1 MIEEIQVKNFKSLK
15 DLKLNLSSLNVL
27 AGVNGSG
34 KSSIIQSILLSKK
47 YFTKYINAG
56 QSLGLNDNI
65 LEIGDVKDAL
75 FEGGDDICDIYTKF
89 TNLDGYAALRML
101 GNKTLDYF
109 QTMYPPNLSVQT
121 NDLKYERFL
130 SIQYLKAERLGPR
143 MYQEKNSN
151 VVDNIGE
158 IGASG
163 EYVFH
168 YLYKNLTKKLKDV
181 EVRYHE
187 NAIDDSLEQQLVNWL
202 GDICPNIS
210 NIKPRMIDGTNFAGF
225 GFSMK
230 TSIGESN
237 TYRPTNVGFGLSY
250 ILPVLVLL
258 LTAQRGETIIIDTP
272 EAHLHPRGQVK
283 VGELIAYAAADG
295 VQVIVETHSDH
306 IINGIRLAVVKE
318 FISPEIINF
327 IYCSLY
333 REGSD
338 LIAHTKIESP
348 TINKHGQFSYWPEG
362 FFDQWSVSL
371 KGLLSNRASGED

>member
-15 DLKLNLSSLNVL
+15 DLKLSLSNLNIL

-34 KSSIIQSILLSKK
+34 KSSIIQSILLAKK
-47 YFTKYINAG
+47 YFTKYVNAG
-56 QSLGLNDNI
+56 QNLNLNDSI

-75 FEGGDDICDIYTKF
+75 FEGGDDICDINTKF

-109 QTMYPPNLSVQT
+109 QTTNPVAVNVQI
-121 NDLKYERFL
+121 NNVKYKRFL

-143 MYQEKNSN
+143 MYQEKNSDI
-151 VVDNIGE
+151 VDNIGE

-168 YLYKNLTKKLKDV
+168 YLYKNLTRKINDI

-187 NAIDDSLEQQLVNWL
+187 NAIDDSLEQQLINWL
-202 GDICPNIS
+202 RDICPNVS
-210 NIKPRMIDGTNFAGF
+210 NIKPRMIDGTNFVGF
-225 GFSMK
+225 GFSMR

-258 LTAQRGETIIIDTP
+258 LTAQKGETIIIDTP

-318 FISPEIINF
+318 FISPDVIKF
-327 IYCSLY
+327 LYCSLC
-333 REGSD
+333 REEGD

-348 TINKHGQFSYWPEG
+348 TINKNGQFSYWPEG
-362 FFDQWSVSL
+362 FFDQWSISL
-371 KGLLSNRASGED
+371 KGLLSNRTSGED